1 MNRKILSLLFATI
14 FISHTMLFAQATMGN
29 RSNSETD
36 SKPGQTATL
45 GARIREASSGSSAIQ
60 HNMLTANEVK
70 DGWKLLYN
78 GQNFDGW
85 RGAGMKQFPTKGW
98 HITADHSLEVEGAEG
113 KEAANGGDIV
123 TLDNYSFFDL
133 KFDFKYSPGANSGVK
148 YFVTESYKTSGSAIG
163 LEYQILDDQLHPD
176 AKLGRDGNRTLSSLY
191 DLIPANK
198 DKKVEIATE
207 WNSGRILVNGSH
219 VEHWLNGYKVL
230 EYERGSEAFR
240 DLVKISKYRDFP
252 DFGESKAG
260 HILLQDHGGKVDFRD
275 IKIKL
280 LKAPVN

>member
-1 MNRKILSLLFATI
+1 MKRQKLSLLIVTI
-14 FISHTMLFAQATMGN
+14 FISHTMLFAQAGMSVK
-29 RSNSETD
+29 SNSETD
-36 SKPGQTATL
+36 SKPGQTSTLAVISQEATTD
-45 GARIREASSGSSAIQ
+45 SSAPQ
-60 HNMLTANEVK
+60 HNKLTADEVK

-98 HITADHSLEVEGAEG
+98 HITTDHSLEVESAEG

-163 LEYQILDDQLHPD
+163 LEYQILDDELHPD

-198 DKKVEIATE
+198 DKKVKIATA

-230 EYERGSEAFR
+230 EYERGSQAFR
-240 DLVKISKYRDFP
+240 DLVKISKYRVFP
-252 DFGESKAG
+252 DFGGAKAG